1 MSDDKRDATRG
12 QDCYRVYVAP
22 WESDTD
28 REERSS
34 ARRVPR
40 PRRGRSLTG
49 RRRSALGRASQDAVE
64 RPPRDADEIGDPG
77 VQEAIRLAGPDRP

>member
-12 QDCYRVYVAP
+12 QDCYRVFVAP

-49 RRRSALGRASQDAVE
+49 RRRSSLTRASQDAGI
-64 RPPRDADEIGDPG
+64 RPPSDADARGEPG
-77 VQEAIRLAGPDRP
+77 VQEVIRLAGPDRP